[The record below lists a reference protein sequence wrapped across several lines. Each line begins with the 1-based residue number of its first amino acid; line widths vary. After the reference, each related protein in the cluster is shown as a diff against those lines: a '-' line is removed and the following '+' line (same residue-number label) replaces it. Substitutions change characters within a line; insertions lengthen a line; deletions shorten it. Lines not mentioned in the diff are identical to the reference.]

1 MTNDTLEQL
10 ELLAVLCRSKGLEGV
25 CFSVDSDGYFTA
37 YFAGGKEVSYYN
49 FDHAVKS
56 INKLK

>member
-10 ELLAVLCRSKGLEGV
+10 DLLAVLCRSKGLDSV
-25 CFSVDSDGYFTA
+25 AISVDQDGYFTA
-37 YFAGGKEVSYYN
+37 HFADGKEASYYN

-56 INKLK
+56 IHNLK